1 MKIVNWFADTFYRNR
16 SNAWKAAFS
25 TLVISFSAVLIGAF
39 ATLFTSLQ
47 GWVGDGDTE
56 ALLEDIKASG
66 KIILSAFIALWIGVF
81 NYIVRLVQAK
91 VPAIPGDGPT
101 YGELPPPQVKAEFP
115 DEFA

>member
-1 MKIVNWFADTFYRNR
+1 MRVVNWFADTFYRKR
-16 SNAWKAAFS
+16 SNAWKAAIS
-25 TLVISFSAVLIGAF
+25 TLVISFSAVLLGAF
-39 ATLFTSLQ
+39 LTLFTSLQ

-66 KIILSAFIALWIGVF
+66 KIILSAFIALWIGIV

-91 VPAIPGDGPT
+91 VPAVPGSGPV
-101 YGELPPPQVKAEFP
+101 YGELPAPPPP